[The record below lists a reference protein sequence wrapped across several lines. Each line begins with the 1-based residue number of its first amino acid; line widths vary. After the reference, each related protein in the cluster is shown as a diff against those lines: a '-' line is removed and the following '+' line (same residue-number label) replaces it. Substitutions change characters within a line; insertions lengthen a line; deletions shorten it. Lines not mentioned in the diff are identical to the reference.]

1 MMTPNGLSPRVTKG
15 QHRRSRSATNK
26 EEIFSASG
34 GGGSSNT
41 KSATPAPSAS
51 HGRFFHDP
59 AAAGAAVAPTRPAP
73 STLPSDSAA
82 SPPSPSCNKG
92 HPKQQKK
99 QSSTAIR
106 LVAMMAAASAVLLC
120 TRAAT
125 AAASPGGG
133 VRAAAA
139 AGEEAQQNRCAE
151 RIERRRGLGVPPDRE
166 QCAGVLPDS
175 FMMQH
180 GGGGGEDGRDSESWL
195 VSVHVD
201 RAPSSV
207 DLSKRLRGAAPL
219 HRSLPHQYYVRAM
232 EASLHSIAVA
242 EPGAHVDVAIFSE
255 GQWGGMVDEMGLP
268 LYWDVAGETCD
279 DLGLHCTQ
287 HVVLLN
293 ERTSP
298 ESSQSLDCIAAS
310 DLFIASESKFSRAG
324 AVLSDHV
331 KVLTD
336 RWEVDEEEMMV
347 ALNPATTIAG
357 MPDSQRQL
365 LRTLVADYHECS
377 ASSSY

>member
-26 EEIFSASG
+26 EEIFGASG
-34 GGGSSNT
+34 GGASSNT
-41 KSATPAPSAS
+41 KSSTPAPSAS
-51 HGRFFHDP
+51 RGRFFHDP
-59 AAAGAAVAPTRPAP
+59 AVAGAAAAPARPAP

-82 SPPSPSCNKG
+82 SSPSPSCNKG

-99 QSSTAIR
+99 QSSTTVR
-106 LVAMMAAASAVLLC
+106 LVAIMATASAVLLC

-219 HRSLPHQYYVRAM
+219 HSDPESVGEAKSV
-232 EASLHSIAVA
+232 ASLHSIAVA
-242 EPGAHVDVAIFSE
+242 DPGAHVDVAIFSE

-293 ERTSP
+293 ERTAP

-336 RWEVDEEEMMV
+336 RWEMDEEEMMV

-377 ASSSY
+377 ASSA

>member
-1 MMTPNGLSPRVTKG
+1 
-15 QHRRSRSATNK
+15 
-26 EEIFSASG
+26 
-34 GGGSSNT
+34 
-41 KSATPAPSAS
+41 
-51 HGRFFHDP
+51 
-59 AAAGAAVAPTRPAP
+59 
-73 STLPSDSAA
+73 
-82 SPPSPSCNKG
+82 
-92 HPKQQKK
+92 
-99 QSSTAIR
+99 
-106 LVAMMAAASAVLLC
+106 MMATASAVLLC

-139 AGEEAQQNRCAE
+139 AAGKEAQQNRCAE

-279 DLGLHCTQ
+279 DLGLHCSQ

-293 ERTSP
+293 ERTAP
-298 ESSQSLDCIAAS
+298 ESSQSLECIAAS

-336 RWEVDEEEMMV
+336 RWEMDEEEMMV

-377 ASSSY
+377 ASSA

>member
-41 KSATPAPSAS
+41 KSATPGPSAS

-59 AAAGAAVAPTRPAP
+59 AAAGAAVAPARPAP
-73 STLPSDSAA
+73 STLPSDFAA
-82 SPPSPSCNKG
+82 SSPSPSCKG

-99 QSSTAIR
+99 SSTAIR
-106 LVAMMAAASAVLLC
+106 LVAMMATASAVLLC

-133 VRAAAA
+133 VRAVAA

-180 GGGGGEDGRDSESWL
+180 GGGGAEDGRDSESWL

-207 DLSKRLRGAAPL
+207 DLSKRLRGAVPL

-293 ERTSP
+293 ERTAP

-336 RWEVDEEEMMV
+336 RWEMDEEEMMV

-377 ASSSY
+377 SSST